1 VRRIAEEAEVIA
13 RLDYVTGQ
21 TNITVVSW
29 PAMARRMERLYGKPA
44 DSRGQ
49 VRRWKVKGLL
59 LVFRRS
65 RKHAVLAPPGP
76 LKRVYRSNLSE
87 LRGRDPCRP

>member
-1 VRRIAEEAEVIA
+1 MRRIAEEAEVIA

-29 PAMARRMERLYGKPA
+29 PAMARRMERLYGKPI
-44 DSRGQ
+44 DNRGQ

-59 LVFRRS
+59 LAFRTL
-65 RKHAVLAPPGP
+65 RKHAVSCSSRASQAG
-76 LKRVYRSNLSE
+76 LSK
-87 LRGRDPCRP
+87 LSVGVTG